1 VYWGHEFDLSGH
13 VTAVI
18 GHVTIR
24 LPIGHFLLQHCHGV
38 FNIWY
43 ITKIYFC
50 KPRSSVFE
58 IFKDIRTRRQCYLCH
73 GLDSQVKDNW
83 SRTSMP
89 RPRLKPLP
97 MTWIWLDPSSSHD
110 SQ

>member
-50 KPRSSVFE
+50 KPRS
-58 IFKDIRTRRQCYLCH
+58 IRMHLV
-73 GLDSQVKDNW
+73 LVSLKF
-83 SRTSMP
+83 SRTYVHDASVIYVTDWT
-89 RPRLKPLP
+89 LKLR
-97 MTWIWLDPSSSHD
+97 TIGQELQCQGQD
-110 SQ
+110 